1 MDITELTVH
10 ELKEKLDKK
19 ELTVTEITKAYVDR
33 INEKEKDIEAFVTTL
48 TDEAI
53 EKSKEIEEKLNNGE
67 NLGEYAGIP
76 IGIKDNMCTKGIK
89 TTCSSKML
97 ENFVSPYDGTVINK
111 VINEENMI
119 SLGKLNMDEFAMG
132 SSTETSYFKK
142 TKNPWDLDRV
152 PGGSSGGSA
161 AAVAS
166 NMVPW
171 ALGSD
176 TGGSIRQPASLCGIV
191 GLKPTYGLV
200 SRYGLVAFASS
211 LDQIGPITKDVKDA
225 AILLSIIAGHDEKDS
240 TSVDI
245 PKKDYVK
252 ALKNDV
258 KGLKIG
264 VPKEFFGEGIN
275 DEVKEVLNKA
285 IDKYKE
291 LGAIVEE
298 TSLDVAQYA
307 LATYYIIACA
317 EASSNLGRFDGIR
330 YGYRTKNFEN
340 LKDIYKN
347 SRSEGFGAEVKRR
360 IILGTYVLSS
370 GYYDAYY
377 KKAQQVRTLVK
388 NEFTRNLEKYD
399 ILLTPTS
406 PITAFKIGEKSDNP
420 LEMYLSDIC
429 TVSINIAGVP
439 GLSIPCGVD
448 KNGMPIGMQLIGK
461 PFDEET
467 ILNAGYTY
475 EQATNF
481 RENYKPTFRKGGNC

>member
-1 MDITELTVH
+1 MNITDLTAC

-33 INEKEKDIEAFVTTL
+33 INDKEKDVQSFVTTL

-53 EKSKEIEEKLNNGE
+53 EKSKVIEEKINKGE

-76 IGIKDNMCTKGIK
+76 IGIKDNMCTKGIR

-97 ENFVSPYDGTVINK
+97 ENFISPYDGTVVNK

-119 SLGKLNMDEFAMG
+119 NLGKLNMDEFAMG

-142 TKNPWDLDRV
+142 TKNPWDLSRV

-161 AAVAS
+161 AAVAA

-176 TGGSIRQPASLCGIV
+176 TGGSIRQPASLCGVV

-211 LDQIGPITKDVKDA
+211 LDQIGPITKDVKDSA
-225 AILLSIIAGHDEKDS
+225 ALLTIIAGHDEKDT
-240 TSVDI
+240 TSMNI
-245 PKKDYVK
+245 SKKDYVK

-258 KGLKIG
+258 TGLKIG

-275 DEVKEVLNKA
+275 EEVKQA
-285 IDKYKE
+285 IENAIKVYKE
-291 LGAIVEE
+291 KGAIVEE
-298 TSLDVAQYA
+298 TSLDVANYA

-330 YGYRTKNFEN
+330 YGYRTNNYTN
-340 LKDIYKN
+340 LNELYVN
-347 SRSEGFGAEVKRR
+347 SRSEGFGSEVKRR

-388 NEFTRNLEKYD
+388 NEFAKNLEKYD
-399 ILLTPTS
+399 VLLTPTS
-406 PITAFKIGEKSDNP
+406 PTTAFKFGEKSNNP
-420 LEMYLSDIC
+420 LEMYLADIC
-429 TVSINIAGVP
+429 TVSVNIAGLP

-448 KNGMPIGMQLIGK
+448 KSGMPIGMQLIGK
-461 PFDEET
+461 AFDEET
-467 ILNAGYTY
+467 ILNAGYTF
-475 EQATNF
+475 EQEYKF
-481 RENYKPTFRKGGNC
+481 REKYKPEFKGGK